1 MSRTILQQAA
11 FLPRIAS
18 FTGALALAVSLVT
31 LVGCAPSAQSSQG
44 LSANTLAASSST
56 PSSVSAPGSYKTISA
71 DEAIQMMKDE
81 SGYLIV
87 DVREPDEFASGHI
100 PDAINVPLGTIE
112 GTEVAEMPDKDQLI
126 MLYCRSG
133 RRSALAGAALADMGY
148 TNVIDFGGV
157 LSWPNELV
165 TD

>member
-1 MSRTILQQAA
+1 
-11 FLPRIAS
+11 
-18 FTGALALAVSLVT
+18 
-31 LVGCAPSAQSSQG
+31 
-44 LSANTLAASSST
+44 
-56 PSSVSAPGSYKTISA
+56 
-71 DEAIQMMKDE
+71 MKDE